1 MCPWY
6 PREVLPLLLNFKR
19 VEHHFNASGALLL
32 DRDEDTASSTPEWKS
47 GMYLSTPI
55 PGF

>member
-47 GMYLSTPI
+47 GMCLSTPI